1 MNGRTKKGQHPLRKA
16 GGLVSRGSEQHVFDQ
31 VVAFGTGREAPGF
44 ARPTHTLNQDIQRML
59 RMKEVDELELKA
71 EIDEISK
78 KIDTIV
84 QNIDR
89 LDPTKKE
96 PDTNQ
101 D

>member
-1 MNGRTKKGQHPLRKA
+1 
-16 GGLVSRGSEQHVFDQ
+16 
-31 VVAFGTGREAPGF
+31 
-44 ARPTHTLNQDIQRML
+44 
-59 RMKEVDELELKA
+59 MKEVDELELKA

-89 LDPTKKE
+89 MDPTKKE
-96 PDTNQ
+96 SDTSR

>member
-1 MNGRTKKGQHPLRKA
+1 
-16 GGLVSRGSEQHVFDQ
+16 
-31 VVAFGTGREAPGF
+31 
-44 ARPTHTLNQDIQRML
+44 
-59 RMKEVDELELKA
+59 MKEVDELDLKA

-89 LDPTKKE
+89 MDPTKKE
-96 PDTNQ
+96 QDTTS

>member
-1 MNGRTKKGQHPLRKA
+1 
-16 GGLVSRGSEQHVFDQ
+16 
-31 VVAFGTGREAPGF
+31 
-44 ARPTHTLNQDIQRML
+44 
-59 RMKEVDELELKA
+59 MKEVDELELKA

-78 KIDTIV
+78 KIDNIV

-96 PDTNQ
+96 PDANQ

>member
-1 MNGRTKKGQHPLRKA
+1 
-16 GGLVSRGSEQHVFDQ
+16 
-31 VVAFGTGREAPGF
+31 
-44 ARPTHTLNQDIQRML
+44 
-59 RMKEVDELELKA
+59 MKEVDELELKA

-78 KIDTIV
+78 KIDTII

-96 PDTNQ
+96 PETNQ

>member
-1 MNGRTKKGQHPLRKA
+1 
-16 GGLVSRGSEQHVFDQ
+16 
-31 VVAFGTGREAPGF
+31 
-44 ARPTHTLNQDIQRML
+44 
-59 RMKEVDELELKA
+59 MKEVDELELKA